1 MPCMHGLD
9 NNNCPICRMTKST
22 VPRNPINKDAAKNVN
37 IRPENAFFKK
47 YLSNKNRTHD
57 FLTKNN
63 EFLKPHI
70 INPIPSPNLINSVP
84 NFEGIELKKKLDELD
99 IERWDTYGVSKK
111 TKLEKPD
118 LKLDND

>member
-37 IRPENAFFKK
+37 IRPENPFFKK
-47 YLSNKNRTHD
+47 YISEKNQTKD
-57 FLTKNN
+57 FLTKSN

-70 INPIPSPNLINSVP
+70 INPTPSPNILNPIP
-84 NFEGIELKKKLDELD
+84 NFESNELMKKLDELD
-99 IERWDTYGVSKK
+99 IERWDSYGVSKK
-111 TKLEKPD
+111 VKLEKPD